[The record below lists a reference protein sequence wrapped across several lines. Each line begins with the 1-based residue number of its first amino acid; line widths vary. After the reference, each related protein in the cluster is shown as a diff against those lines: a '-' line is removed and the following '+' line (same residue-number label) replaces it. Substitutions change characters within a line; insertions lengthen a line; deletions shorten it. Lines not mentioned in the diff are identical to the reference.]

1 MALALFISF
10 AMIIASLV
18 AAARCLGF
26 AVKSLNWLP
35 TNRKARN
42 AWVRLTTELCVT
54 SLWILLVMTAS
65 IWAWALLYVRIGL
78 FPSLEEA
85 LYFSIV
91 SFTTVGYGD
100 VIIEGPL
107 RVIAGMTAAHGLL
120 SFGLYTA
127 FFVETF
133 DFPRRGRWSSLQ
145 RLERSPGQRNQD

>member
-18 AAARCLGF
+18 AAAGFLGL

-35 TNRKARN
+35 TNREAQSS
-42 AWVRLTTELCVT
+42 WVRLTTELCVT

-65 IWAWALLYVRIGL
+65 IWAWALLYIRIGL
-78 FPSLEEA
+78 FPNLEEA

-100 VIIEGPL
+100 VIIEGPW

-127 FFVETF
+127 FFVETL
-133 DFPRRGRWSSLQ
+133 DFPRRGRGSTRQ
-145 RLERSPGQRNQD
+145 RLERSRHHLGQD